1 MKNAFSKSTLTLL
14 ALVSVLFYGCSNNN
28 NPISAFEPE
37 VINNADAFQFQVTD
51 ATNVTATLSY
61 SWSNTGT
68 RASIDHSTALT
79 DGSATVTILDN
90 DNVQVYTS
98 GLVASATDASNIG
111 VPGTW
116 TVTVVLTGFSGTANF
131 RAEKL

>member
-1 MKNAFSKSTLTLL
+1 MAL
-14 ALVSVLFYGCSNNN
+14 AVVLFSGCSDNN
-28 NPISAFEPE
+28 NPISAFEHE
-37 VINNADAFQFQVTD
+37 VINNADAFQFQITD
-51 ATNVTATLSY
+51 AANVTTTLSY
-61 SWSNTGT
+61 SWTNTGT

-90 DNVQVYTS
+90 DDTQVYTS
-98 GLVASATDASNIG
+98 GLVASATDASDVG

-116 TVTVVLTGFSGTANF
+116 TVTVVLTDFSGTANF